1 MRKNTVPSVNVR
13 TAKMTKGRLSVYLD
27 FYPAVRNPQTNRNT
41 RREYLGFYIYEN
53 PTTQFQKE
61 YNESILNRAELI
73 RCRHQEQLINSEFGF
88 LDRETPKLDFL
99 AYFERKSKGRHQK
112 WKCSYLHFRHFT
124 KGNCTFGDIT
134 IDFCNKFRSYL
145 LNANQMKHTK
155 RKINRNSAAGYFSLF
170 RALLKEAHKERLL
183 KENLNDYLDQID
195 YEEVKKDFLT
205 VDEVKKLAATE
216 CRLPGL
222 KRASLFSIL
231 TGLRLSDI
239 LNLKWEDIR
248 QDADGEISMFI
259 RIQKTKKETCHPLS
273 AEMLA
278 LCGERKTG
286 KVFKDF
292 QRHMTQRP
300 LQEWLKAA
308 GITKHITFHKFRDTF
323 ATLQLAAGTD
333 IFTVSKLLD
342 HANVTTTQIYA
353 QLLPSAKRITT
364 DRISLK

>member
-1 MRKNTVPSVNVR
+1 MTNTC
-13 TAKMTKGRLSVYLD
+13 TKVFLRRRPYVGGKVSLYLD
-27 FYPAVRNPQTNRNT
+27 YYPAIRNPHTNKNT

-61 YNESILNRAELI
+61 YNEAILNRAELI
-73 RCRHQEQLINSEFGF
+73 RCRRQEQLINSEFGF
-88 LDRETPKLDFL
+88 MDRETPKLDFL
-99 AYFERKSKGRHQK
+99 AYFERKCKGRHQK
-112 WKCSYLHFRHFT
+112 WKCSYLHFRQFT
-124 KGNCTFGDIT
+124 KGSCTFGDIT
-134 IDFCNKFRSYL
+134 IDFCNRFRSYL
-145 LNANQMKHTK
+145 LNANQIKHTK

-216 CRLPGL
+216 CRLLGL

-273 AEMLA
+273 LEMLA

-292 QRHMTQRP
+292 QRHMAQRP

-308 GITKHITFHKFRDTF
+308 GITKYITFHKFRDTF

>member
-73 RCRHQEQLINSEFGF
+73 RCRRQEQLINSEFGF
-88 LDRETPKLDFL
+88 LDHETPKLDFL

-112 WKCSYLHFRHFT
+112 WKCSYLHFRQFT

-145 LNANQMKHTK
+145 LNANQIKHTK

-183 KENLNDYLDQID
+183 K
-195 YEEVKKDFLT
+195 
-205 VDEVKKLAATE
+205 
-216 CRLPGL
+216 
-222 KRASLFSIL
+222 
-231 TGLRLSDI
+231 
-239 LNLKWEDIR
+239 
-248 QDADGEISMFI
+248 
-259 RIQKTKKETCHPLS
+259 
-273 AEMLA
+273 
-278 LCGERKTG
+278 
-286 KVFKDF
+286 
-292 QRHMTQRP
+292 
-300 LQEWLKAA
+300 
-308 GITKHITFHKFRDTF
+308 
-323 ATLQLAAGTD
+323 
-333 IFTVSKLLD
+333 
-342 HANVTTTQIYA
+342 
-353 QLLPSAKRITT
+353 
-364 DRISLK
+364 